1 MADPTSIA
9 IAALIAGSVGALA
22 WYTSHRHWNVDR
34 EDDELRDDDELR
46 EGEATRLISN
56 DEEEG

>member
-9 IAALIAGSVGALA
+9 IATLIAGSVGALA

-34 EDDELRDDDELR
+34 EDDELR
-46 EGEATRLISN
+46 EGEATQLISD
-56 DEEEG
+56 DEEEA